1 MKYSKEMTTEE
12 LDALMAEIN
21 ALEEAYRFPWRG
33 AEPFD
38 ENDLEDWTDKEY
50 RMLRP

>member
-1 MKYSKEMTTEE
+1 MKYSKEMTPEE
-12 LDALMAEIN
+12 LDALMSEIR
-21 ALEEAYRFPWRG
+21 ALEEAY
-33 AEPFD
+33 AAQQSVEPFN

>member
-1 MKYSKEMTTEE
+1 MTYRDDMTPEE
-12 LDALMAEIN
+12 LEIFMAGIEV
-21 ALEEAYRFPWRG
+21 LDQAYADCG
-33 AEPFD
+33 GEPFD